1 MGSVCDLD
9 RALHAFGQ
17 TTGRCQCGVMV
28 LHYQAP
34 AVPVAALR
42 ALLDQWRVS
51 NILTAGDAI
60 RYLCADQLATLCD
73 QEEKQP

>member
-28 LHYQAP
+28 LHYQGP
-34 AVPVAALR
+34 SVPVVALR
-42 ALLDQWRVS
+42 ALVADWR
-51 NILTAGDAI
+51 
-60 RYLCADQLATLCD
+60 RYPQPSQDMIDCAEELAALCD
-73 QEEKQP
+73 AAEKP

>member
-28 LHYQAP
+28 LHYQGP
-34 AVPVAALR
+34 SVPVAALR
-42 ALLDQWRVS
+42 ALVTDWRLVGQDLAADD
-51 NILTAGDAI
+51 LTN
-60 RYLCADQLATLCD
+60 LCD
-73 QEEKQP
+73 EVSRT